1 MQAEENSDS
10 EGEEGQ
16 AFYAGGSERRYVY
29 VTVVLVKFGFRLTF
43 LSQVDFQFF
52 LSSEARKQI
61 KGNEE

>member
-1 MQAEENSDS
+1 MQAEENSDN

-43 LSQVDFQFF
+43 LS
-52 LSSEARKQI
+52 
-61 KGNEE
+61 

>member
-29 VTVVLVKFGFRLTF
+29 VTVVLVKFGFRLK
-43 LSQVDFQFF
+43 FF
-52 LSSEARKQI
+52 KLGWFSIVFVGWS
-61 KGNEE
+61 

>member
-29 VTVVLVKFGFRLTF
+29 VTVVCMYWSNLVSG
-43 LSQVDFQFF
+43 
-52 LSSEARKQI
+52 
-61 KGNEE
+61 